1 MALNSHVAFPK
12 LRVRALG
19 PQRGGGG
26 VLGLDSLGRYLLA
39 LVQMTAASCRLV
51 CSAVTRSSSCK
62 KEEGGKNNHLFHSL
76 KLRMSESDRRNVSR
90 PGLGRAAAG
99 ERDVLLGCR
108 SLAIEKSRR
117 ETMVLIVRAPAGKT
131 LLSSDGSL
139 RRPGGLYNRTL
150 ALIASAPVVLS
161 NCTATT
167 TTAHTHKKKLQ

>member
-1 MALNSHVAFPK
+1 MALNSHAAFPK
-12 LRVRALG
+12 LRVRARGG
-19 PQRGGGG
+19 PQRERGGG
-26 VLGLDSLGRYLLA
+26 GLDSLGRYLLA

-99 ERDVLLGCR
+99 ERDVLLGRR

-139 RRPGGLYNRTL
+139 RRPGGLYHRTL
-150 ALIASAPVVLS
+150 ALIASAGGFIKLHCKDD
-161 NCTATT
+161 NRT
-167 TTAHTHKKKLQ
+167 HTQKKIQ